1 MNLGLIL
8 ANSMALGYIVALRNS
23 RLDEIAALVDAGA
36 GAGLLRIYDGARPAT
51 GGAATTLL
59 AELTMSDPAF
69 ASAAAG
75 VLTANA
81 ITDDASAN
89 AAGTATWFRLVDSTG
104 TVVYDGD
111 VATAA
116 SDLNLNTTTFSI
128 GLNVAVTSLTITEG
142 NP

>member
-1 MNLGLIL
+1 M
-8 ANSMALGYIVALRNS
+8 SLGYIVALRNNM
-23 RLDEIAALVDAGA
+23 LDEIAALVDGGA
-36 GAGLLRIYDGARPAT
+36 GAGLLRIYDGSRPAT

-69 ASAAAG
+69 AAAAAG

-89 AAGTATWFRLVDSTG
+89 AAGTGTWFRIVDSDS

-111 VATAA
+111 VGTSG